1 VKLFDASDQHPR
13 AGSRTSMMRSSR
25 DKAWLQALF
34 ADECYGDFLA
44 FTWNIVSSSAAHLEY
59 AV

>member
-1 VKLFDASDQHPR
+1 
-13 AGSRTSMMRSSR
+13 MMRSSR